1 MSSSHVSESSAEG
14 KQYKRIMEKM
24 QEKAPKRD
32 KYDIGTPK
40 VEVTDGSGKKI
51 EAIKIEID

>member
-1 MSSSHVSESSAEG
+1 MGSSHVSETSAEG
-14 KQYKRIMEKM
+14 KHYKRIMEKI
-24 QEKAPKRD
+24 QEKTPKRD

-40 VEVTDGSGKKI
+40 VEITDGSGKKI